1 MHGGALGS
9 GGQSGNRNALKH
21 GRYTA
26 EAMALQRHV
35 RGLLRAAR
43 ELTQAVE

>member
-26 EAMALQRHV
+26 ETMALQRHV

>member
-35 RGLLRAAR
+35 RALLGAAR
-43 ELTQAVE
+43 ELVQEVK